1 MRRRTLI
8 ATIGSALFA
17 GCGSLDQATTG
28 PAEAVEERK
37 RIPSGVEPVED
48 IGIQGD
54 LGVDGGVDV
63 QPVDDIGID
72 QDIEIAEDIGVR
84 GDLGYG
90 RAEQLQG
97 EGLDEGGD
105 PIEVNERAAGLIER
119 ARSQLRTA
127 ITTYASQ
134 AGSRAVLTDVNAA
147 TTGFSALPVTREVNA
162 ARDILDRA
170 SGPATMGQQ
179 TIIMALGQ
187 CASFLE
193 HAAQVDEALT
203 EAYEEYEFMRG
214 RVLSEQQSQARMA
227 RQRLQSKVNDAE
239 SAYEALERV
248 TSMQMM
254 AAMEEISAE
263 MYRTK
268 IRQLG
273 NGIRTLEDF
282 GDALER
288 LQSAIQETDVA
299 AGKYGNDQ
307 YRAAAN
313 RLVTA
318 TSNAGMA
325 TTLLRN
331 TDDVT
336 GLREEA
342 IDTSLIA
349 RTLEQTLHD
358 LERHARAKADENRIL
373 ATEALEAAEQHHDSN
388 DAVSGLSA
396 WTGFPFS

>member
-1 MRRRTLI
+1 MRRRTLL

-28 PAEAVEERK
+28 PAEAVDEK
-37 RIPSGVEPVED
+37 QRIPAGVEPVED

-63 QPVDDIGID
+63 QPVDDIGVD

-84 GDLGYG
+84 GDLSYG
-90 RAEQLQG
+90 RETQLRG

-105 PIEVNERAAGLIER
+105 PIEVNERAADLIER
-119 ARSQLRTA
+119 ARSQLRSA
-127 ITTYASQ
+127 ITTYTSQ
-134 AGSRAVLTDVNAA
+134 EGARAVLTDVNAA
-147 TTGFSALPVTREVNA
+147 TADFSALAVTREVNS
-162 ARDILDRA
+162 AREILDMA
-170 SGPATMGQQ
+170 SGPATMGQR

-203 EAYEEYEFMRG
+203 EAYEEYEFMKG
-214 RVLSEQQSQARMA
+214 RVLSEQQPQARMA
-227 RQRLQSKVNDAE
+227 RQRLRSRVDDAE

-282 GDALER
+282 GEALER
-288 LQSAIQETDVA
+288 LKSAIRKTDVA
-299 AGKYGNDQ
+299 ADKYGDEQ

-318 TSNAGMA
+318 ISNAGMS

-331 TDDVT
+331 TDEIT
-336 GLREEA
+336 GLRDEA
-342 IDTSLIA
+342 IDTSLLS

-358 LERHARAKADENRIL
+358 LERHAGAKADENRIL
-373 ATEALEAAEQHHDSN
+373 ATEALEAAEQHYDSN

>member
-17 GCGSLDQATTG
+17 GCGALDRATTG
-28 PAEAVEERK
+28 PAEAVNEQQ
-37 RIPSGVEPVED
+37 RIPAGVEPVED

-54 LGVDGGVDV
+54 IGVDGGVDA
-63 QPVDDIGID
+63 QPVEDIGID

-84 GDLGYG
+84 GDLGYSG
-90 RAEQLQG
+90 ETQLQG

-105 PIEVNERAAGLIER
+105 PIEVNERAADRIER
-119 ARSQLRTA
+119 ARSQLRSA
-127 ITTYASQ
+127 ITTYTSQ
-134 AGSRAVLTDVNAA
+134 AGSRAVLTDVNA
-147 TTGFSALPVTREVNA
+147 TTTDFDALAVTKEVNR
-162 ARDILDRA
+162 ARSTLDRA

-179 TIIMALGQ
+179 TMIMALGQ

-193 HAAQVDEALT
+193 QSAQVDEALT
-203 EAYEEYEFMRG
+203 EAYDEYEFMKG
-214 RVLSEQQSQARMA
+214 RVLSEQQPQAEMA
-227 RQRLQSKVNDAE
+227 RQRLSSKVGDAE

-248 TSMQMM
+248 TRMQMM

-282 GDALER
+282 GDSLER
-288 LQSAIQETDVA
+288 LKSAIQKIDLA
-299 AGKYGNDQ
+299 ATKYGNEE

-318 TSNAGMA
+318 SSNAGMS
-325 TTLLRN
+325 TTLFRDTN
-331 TDDVT
+331 EMT
-336 GLREEA
+336 GLQNEA
-342 IDTSLIA
+342 TDTSLIS

-358 LERHARAKADENRIL
+358 LERHARATADENRIL
-373 ATEALEAAEQHHDSN
+373 ASEALQAAEQHYDSN

-396 WTGFPFS
+396 WTGFPLS